1 VPAVEPASCAT
12 PALRATT
19 DSRNQSNGETSVIST
34 LTRVAAIGAAI
45 ALLGALPARA
55 EEEKV
60 LNVYNWADYIA
71 PDTVKA
77 FEKETGIKVRY
88 DNFDSNE
95 VLQAKLAAGR
105 TGYDIVVP
113 GSHFAKMQ
121 IDGGLLM
128 KLDKS
133 QLPNLKNLDPVIQAQ
148 LANLD
153 PGNDHVVDWLW
164 GFTTVGINS
173 EKVKKALGSMPMP
186 DNAWDLVFKPEYA
199 SKLKGCGV
207 SFLDTASEV
216 IPIALNYLGKD
227 PHSKNPDDYKAV
239 AEMLKA
245 VRPSVTRFAGS
256 GSDYIDQMAR
266 GQLCAVIGWSGDI
279 NIAKDRSKK
288 AKRPQALEVLLPK
301 SGALLFFDVMAIPK
315 DAPHP
320 QNAHKWIDF
329 IMRPEVHAS
338 LTNAVFYANP
348 NKEARKFVKPE
359 LANDKAVF
367 PDEAAL
373 KTMILPGI
381 PDAAT
386 RRLITR
392 TFTNFKTAR

>member
-1 VPAVEPASCAT
+1 MKPRWTRAAALLATAWLATLPAVA
-12 PALRATT
+12 
-19 DSRNQSNGETSVIST
+19 Q
-34 LTRVAAIGAAI
+34 
-45 ALLGALPARA
+45 
-55 EEEKV
+55 EEKV
-60 LNVYNWADYIA
+60 LNIYNWADYIA
-71 PDTVKA
+71 ADTIKN

-95 VLQAKLAAGR
+95 VLNAKLAAGK
-105 TGYDIVVP
+105 TGYDVVVP

-133 QLPNLKNLDPVIQAQ
+133 KLPNLKHLDPAIQAQ
-148 LANLD
+148 LAKLD
-153 PGNDHVVDWLW
+153 PGNDYLVDWLW
-164 GFTTVGINS
+164 GYTTVGINAD
-173 EKVKKALGSMPMP
+173 KVKKALGAMPMP

-199 SKLKGCGV
+199 SKLKSCGV

-227 PHSKNPDDYKAV
+227 PHSKNPDDYKA
-239 AEMLKA
+239 AGEMLKA
-245 VRPSVTRFAGS
+245 VRPFVTKFSGS

-266 GQLCAVIGWSGDI
+266 GQLCAVVGWSGDI
-279 NIAKDRSKK
+279 YIAKDRSKK
-288 AKRPQALEVLLPK
+288 AKQPQALEVLVPK

-315 DAPHP
+315 DAKHP
-320 QNAHKWIDF
+320 ENAHKWIDY

-348 NKEARKFVKPE
+348 NKAARPFVKPE
-359 LANDKAVF
+359 LASDKAVF

-373 KTMILPGI
+373 KTMILPGV
-381 PDAAT
+381 PDSAT

-392 TFTNFKTAR
+392 TFTNFKTNR

>member
-1 VPAVEPASCAT
+1 M
-12 PALRATT
+12 L
-19 DSRNQSNGETSVIST
+19 ST
-34 LTRVAAIGAAI
+34 LPRAAAI
-45 ALLGALPARA
+45 AAALALCFGLPARA

-60 LNVYNWADYIA
+60 LNIYNWADYIA
-71 PDTVKA
+71 PETIKA

-95 VLQAKLAAGR
+95 ILHAKLTAGR

-133 QLPNLKNLDPVIQAQ
+133 KLPNLKNLDPAIQAQ
-148 LANLD
+148 LAKLD
-153 PGNDHVVDWLW
+153 PGNEYLVDWLW
-164 GFTTVGINS
+164 GFTTVGVNS
-173 EKVKKALGSMPMP
+173 DKVKKALGAMPMP

-207 SFLDTASEV
+207 AFLDTASEV
-216 IPIALNYLGKD
+216 VPIALNYLGKD
-227 PHSKNPDDYKAV
+227 PRSKNPDDYKAV
-239 AEMLKA
+239 GDLLKG
-245 VRPSVTRFAGS
+245 VRPYVTKFAGS

-266 GQLCAVIGWSGDI
+266 GQLCAVVGWSGDI
-279 NIAKDRSKK
+279 YIAKDRSKK
-288 AKRPQALEVLLPK
+288 AKRPQSLEVLVPK

-315 DAPHP
+315 DAKHP
-320 QNAHKWIDF
+320 ENAHKWIDY
-329 IMRPEVHAS
+329 ILRPEVHAA

-359 LANDKAVF
+359 LANDKTVF
-367 PDEAAL
+367 PDAPAL
-373 KTMILPGI
+373 ATMIVPGVA
-381 PDAAT
+381 DAAT

-392 TFTNFKTAR
+392 TFTTFTADR

>member
-1 VPAVEPASCAT
+1 MRPFQSRVTTLSCCLAALATLAVGPN
-12 PALRATT
+12 AL
-19 DSRNQSNGETSVIST
+19 
-34 LTRVAAIGAAI
+34 
-45 ALLGALPARA
+45 A

-60 LNVYNWADYIA
+60 VNIYNWADYIA
-71 PDTVKA
+71 PDTIKN

-95 VLQAKLAAGR
+95 VLHAKLVAGR
-105 TGYDIVVP
+105 TGYDVVVP

-133 QLPNLKNLDPVIQAQ
+133 QLPNLKNLDPSIQAQ
-148 LANLD
+148 LAKLD
-153 PGNDHVVDWLW
+153 PGNDYLVDWLW
-164 GFTTVGINS
+164 GYTTVGINA
-173 EKVKKALGSMPMP
+173 EKVKKALGALPMP

-216 IPIALNYLGKD
+216 IPIALKYIGKD
-227 PHSKNPDDYKAV
+227 PHSKDAADYKA
-239 AEMLKA
+239 AGEMLNR
-245 VRPSVTRFAGS
+245 VRPYVTRFSGS

-266 GQLCAVIGWSGDI
+266 GQLCAVVGWSGDI
-279 NIAKDRSKK
+279 YIAKDRASK

-301 SGALLFFDVMAIPK
+301 AGSLLFFDVMAIPK
-315 DAPHP
+315 DAKHP
-320 QNAHKWIDF
+320 ENAHKWINY
-329 IMRPEVHAS
+329 ILRPEVHAS

-348 NKEARKFVKPE
+348 NQEAKKFVKPE

-367 PDEAAL
+367 PDPSAL
-373 KTMILPGI
+373 ATMILPGV
-381 PDAAT
+381 PDQAT
-386 RRLITR
+386 RRLMTR
-392 TFTNFKTAR
+392 TFTSFKAGR

>member
-1 VPAVEPASCAT
+1 MAIRQSFLVTLATALAVFAGV
-12 PALRATT
+12 
-19 DSRNQSNGETSVIST
+19 Q
-34 LTRVAAIGAAI
+34 
-45 ALLGALPARA
+45 ARA
-55 EEEKV
+55 DEEKV

-71 PDTVKA
+71 PDTIEK

-95 VLQAKLAAGR
+95 ILHAKLTAGR

-133 QLPNLKNLDPVIQAQ
+133 KLPNLKNLDPAIQAQ
-148 LANLD
+148 LAKLD
-153 PGNDHVVDWLW
+153 PGNQYLVDWMW
-164 GFTTVGINS
+164 GFTTVGINT
-173 EKVKKALGSMPMP
+173 EEVKKALGNKPMP

-199 SKLKGCGV
+199 SRLKGCGIA
-207 SFLDTASEV
+207 FLDTASEV
-216 IPIALNYLGKD
+216 IPIALNYIGKD
-227 PHSKNPDDYKAV
+227 PRSKNADDYKAV
-239 AEMLKA
+239 GKMLQG
-245 VRPSVTRFAGS
+245 VRPYVTKFVGS

-266 GQLCAVIGWSGDI
+266 GELCAVIGWSGDI
-279 NIAKDRSKK
+279 YIAKDRAAK
-288 AKRPQALEVLLPK
+288 AKQPQALQVLLPK
-301 SGALLFFDVMAIPK
+301 SGALLFFDVMAIPA
-315 DAPHP
+315 DAKHP
-320 QNAHKWIDF
+320 DNAHKWINY
-329 IMRPEVHAS
+329 ILRPEVHAS

-348 NKEARKFVKPE
+348 NLAARKFVNPE

-367 PDEAAL
+367 PDDAAL
-373 KTMILPGI
+373 QSMIVPGV

-392 TFTNFKTAR
+392 TFTSFKAGR

>member
-1 VPAVEPASCAT
+1 MSMILHRT
-12 PALRATT
+12 
-19 DSRNQSNGETSVIST
+19 
-34 LTRVAAIGAAI
+34 AAI
-45 ALLGALPARA
+45 AASVLLAAFPAAA

-71 PDTVKA
+71 PDTIKA

-95 VLQAKLAAGR
+95 ILHAKLTAGR

-113 GSHFAKMQ
+113 GSHFAKLQ
-121 IDGGLLM
+121 IEAGLLM
-128 KLDKS
+128 KLDKTK
-133 QLPNLKNLDPVIQAQ
+133 LPNLKNLDPAIQAQ
-148 LANLD
+148 LAKLD
-153 PGNDHVVDWLW
+153 PGNEHLVDWMW
-164 GFTTVGINS
+164 GFTTVGINAD
-173 EKVKKALGSMPMP
+173 KVKQALGSMPMP

-207 SFLDTASEV
+207 AFLDSASE
-216 IPIALNYLGKD
+216 IMPIALHYLGKD
-227 PHSKNPDDYKAV
+227 SQSKNPDDYKA
-239 AEMLKA
+239 AGAMLKSI
-245 VRPSVTRFAGS
+245 RPSVTRFVGS

-279 NIAKDRSKK
+279 FIAKDRSKK
-288 AKRPQALEVLLPK
+288 AKQPQNLEVLLPR

-315 DAPHP
+315 DAKHP
-320 QNAHKWIDF
+320 ENAHKWIDF

-373 KTMILPGI
+373 KTMIVPGV

-392 TFTNFKTAR
+392 TFTNFKANR

>member
-1 VPAVEPASCAT
+1 MPSF
-12 PALRATT
+12 
-19 DSRNQSNGETSVIST
+19 
-34 LTRVAAIGAAI
+34 LTRVAAFVALATLAAW
-45 ALLGALPARA
+45 PARA

-71 PDTVKA
+71 PDTIKN

-95 VLQAKLAAGR
+95 ILNAKLVAGR

-121 IDGGLLM
+121 IENGLLM

-133 QLPNLKNLDPVIQAQ
+133 KLPNLKNLDPAIQKQ
-148 LANLD
+148 LARLD
-153 PGNDHVVDWLW
+153 PGNEHLVDWMW
-164 GFTTVGINS
+164 GFTTVGINTD
-173 EKVKKALGSMPMP
+173 KVKKALGTMPMP
-186 DNAWDLVFKPEYA
+186 DNAWDLVFKPEYV
-199 SKLKGCGV
+199 SRLKNCGV
-207 SFLDTASEV
+207 AFLDTASEV
-216 IPIALNYLGKD
+216 IPIALNYIGKD
-227 PHSKNPDDYKAV
+227 PHSKDPKDYEAV
-239 AEMLKA
+239 AAMLKA
-245 VRPSVTRFAGS
+245 VRPSVTRFVGS

-266 GQLCAVIGWSGDI
+266 GQICAVIGWSGDI
-279 NIAKDRSKK
+279 YIAKDRSKK
-288 AKRPQALEVLLPK
+288 AKQPQALEVLLPK
-301 SGALLFFDVMAIPK
+301 SGALLFFDTMAIPK

-320 QNAHKWIDF
+320 DNAHKWINY
-329 IMRPEVHAS
+329 ILRPEVHAS

-373 KTMILPGI
+373 DTMIVPGV
-381 PDAAT
+381 PDQAT

-392 TFTNFKTAR
+392 TFTNFKAGR

>member
-1 VPAVEPASCAT
+1 MKPRWTRAAALLATAWLATLPAVA
-12 PALRATT
+12 
-19 DSRNQSNGETSVIST
+19 Q
-34 LTRVAAIGAAI
+34 
-45 ALLGALPARA
+45 
-55 EEEKV
+55 EEKV
-60 LNVYNWADYIA
+60 LNIYNWADYIA
-71 PDTVKA
+71 PDTIKN

-95 VLQAKLAAGR
+95 VLNAKLAAGK

-133 QLPNLKNLDPVIQAQ
+133 KLPNLKNLDPAIQAQ
-148 LANLD
+148 LAKLD
-153 PGNDHVVDWLW
+153 PGNDYLVDWLW
-164 GFTTVGINS
+164 GYTTVGINAD
-173 EKVKKALGSMPMP
+173 KVKKALGAMPMP

-199 SKLKGCGV
+199 SKLKSCGV

-227 PHSKNPDDYKAV
+227 PHSKNPDDYKA
-239 AEMLKA
+239 AGEMLKA
-245 VRPSVTRFAGS
+245 VRPFVTKFSGS

-266 GQLCAVIGWSGDI
+266 GQLCAVVGWSGDI
-279 NIAKDRSKK
+279 YIAKDRSKK
-288 AKRPQALEVLLPK
+288 AKQPQALEVLVPK

-315 DAPHP
+315 DAKHP
-320 QNAHKWIDF
+320 ENAHKWIDY

-348 NKEARKFVKPE
+348 NKAARPFVKPE

-373 KTMILPGI
+373 KTMILPGV
-381 PDAAT
+381 PDSAT

-392 TFTNFKTAR
+392 TFTNFKTNR

>member
-1 VPAVEPASCAT
+1 MKPRWTRAAALLATAWLATLPAVA
-12 PALRATT
+12 
-19 DSRNQSNGETSVIST
+19 Q
-34 LTRVAAIGAAI
+34 
-45 ALLGALPARA
+45 
-55 EEEKV
+55 EEKV
-60 LNVYNWADYIA
+60 LNIYNWADYIA
-71 PDTVKA
+71 ADTIKN

-95 VLQAKLAAGR
+95 VLNAKLAAGK

-133 QLPNLKNLDPVIQAQ
+133 KLPNLKNLDPAIQAQ
-148 LANLD
+148 LAKLD
-153 PGNDHVVDWLW
+153 PGNDYLVDWLW
-164 GFTTVGINS
+164 GYTTVGINAD
-173 EKVKKALGSMPMP
+173 KVKKALGAMPMP

-199 SKLKGCGV
+199 SKLKSCGV

-227 PHSKNPDDYKAV
+227 PHSKNPDDYKA
-239 AEMLKA
+239 AGDMLKA
-245 VRPSVTRFAGS
+245 VRPFVTKFSGS

-266 GQLCAVIGWSGDI
+266 GQLCAVVGWSGDI
-279 NIAKDRSKK
+279 YIAKDRSKK
-288 AKRPQALEVLLPK
+288 AKQPQALEVLVPK

-315 DAPHP
+315 DAKHP
-320 QNAHKWIDF
+320 ENAHKWIDY

-348 NKEARKFVKPE
+348 NKAARPFVKPE

-373 KTMILPGI
+373 KTMILPGV

-392 TFTNFKTAR
+392 TFTNFKTNR